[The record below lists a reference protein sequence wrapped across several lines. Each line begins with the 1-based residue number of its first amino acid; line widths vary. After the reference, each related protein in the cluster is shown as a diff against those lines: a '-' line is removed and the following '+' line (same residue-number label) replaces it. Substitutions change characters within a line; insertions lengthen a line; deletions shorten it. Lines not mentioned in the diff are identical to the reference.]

1 MVGSGMRV
9 YLCDDNRSHRV
20 LVRTVLASEPDL
32 EIVGEAELG
41 GECVEKAG
49 AAEPDVVLV
58 DNRMPGLDG
67 LEVLPAL
74 RRALPETKLVM
85 LSTAWTPETERAALR
100 AGADAYVQKPRN
112 IFDLPSLVRG
122 AVGEAGALVEQLV
135 RNWLRGE
142 RERAYA
148 AMHHDVEFRPLTRSE
163 VVHGLEAMKRFHA
176 MAPEATIVPRALLE
190 HGQDVLF
197 LAHAEVAGAEQLD
210 PAWLLTVRNGKV
222 ARISTYET
230 WDEAQAEAGFDAET
244 PSVRRQVLDA
254 GWRFLR
260 AIRLRPARASYG
272 L

>member
-1 MVGSGMRV
+1 MRACAAEYRLWSAQMRV

-135 RNWLRGE
+135 RNWLGGGRQRG
-142 RERAYA
+142 
-148 AMHHDVEFRPLTRSE
+148 
-163 VVHGLEAMKRFHA
+163 
-176 MAPEATIVPRALLE
+176 
-190 HGQDVLF
+190 Q
-197 LAHAEVAGAEQLD
+197 
-210 PAWLLTVRNGKV
+210 PA
-222 ARISTYET
+222 IH
-230 WDEAQAEAGFDAET
+230 
-244 PSVRRQVLDA
+244 PH
-254 GWRFLR
+254 
-260 AIRLRPARASYG
+260 P
-272 L
+272 

>member
-20 LVRTVLASEPDL
+20 LVRTVLSSEPDL

-122 AVGEAGALVEQLV
+122 AVGQAGALVEQLV

-148 AMHHDVEFRPLTRSE
+148 AMHHDVEFRPLTRRE

-260 AIRLRPARASYG
+260 RLAVRAAPAT
-272 L
+272 